1 MKILQLIIK
10 QNYFDEIIAG
20 TKKQEFRECKP
31 TTYRKYC
38 EVDDE
43 GYCVM
48 ENGAFVPKKY
58 DAIQFY
64 VGYNKNRAG
73 ALVEVTGAKI
83 VVLTDEND
91 EIITYEYAGK
101 EFLAS
106 EIVYDLGKVLELN

>member
-10 QNYFDEIIAG
+10 QNYFDEIIAL

-48 ENGAFVPKKY
+48 ENGAFVPKK
-58 DAIQFY
+58 
-64 VGYNKNRAG
+64 
-73 ALVEVTGAKI
+73 
-83 VVLTDEND
+83 
-91 EIITYEYAGK
+91 
-101 EFLAS
+101 
-106 EIVYDLGKVLELN
+106 